1 MDVNAVIREIEE
13 QRNFMAARC
22 AKMAGDLADSEQR
35 IASLEGEVA
44 KLRAETGVV
53 ELEDEDGKPT
63 AAASAQEKMAKPA
76 GEQVIDLPPYPG
88 DYVRGV
94 IPPGRAPIERMAP
107 MDAFRELARRNGMD
121 PNK

>member
-22 AKMAGDLADSEQR
+22 AKMAGDLAASEQR
-35 IASLEGEVA
+35 IASLEDEIV
-44 KLRAETGVV
+44 KLRTETGVV
-53 ELEDEDGKPT
+53 DLEDSDGNPTT
-63 AAASAQEKMAKPA
+63 AAMAQE
-76 GEQVIDLPPYPG
+76 D
-88 DYVRGV
+88 RS
-94 IPPGRAPIERMAP
+94 RAPLERMAP